1 MSQNHPNFHPHLKL
15 WAIIPAAGSGSRFS
29 KTELKQYQNIAG
41 LTVLE
46 HTVARLN
53 QLPLTGYVLAIG
65 EQDNVAQTLALANQ
79 DKAHFC
85 LGGAE
90 RVHSVLNA
98 LQYLSAIANDDDW
111 VFVHDAA
118 RPCVSQLSLEDL
130 VQSAVDSELS
140 AILAIPVRDTLKRVE
155 TAPLISTTVD
165 RSTLWQAQTPQIA
178 KLGVL
183 KNAIEQA
190 LAAGATITDEA
201 SALEFI
207 GEQVNVV
214 QGRSDNIKITYP
226 DDLELAR
233 LILAS
238 QVNR

>member
-1 MSQNHPNFHPHLKL
+1 MSQNQPNFHPNLKL

-65 EQDNVAQTLALANQ
+65 EQDNIAQTLALANQ
-79 DKAHFC
+79 EKVHFC
-85 LGGAE
+85 LGGSE

-98 LQYLSAIANDDDW
+98 LQYLSKIANDDDW

-118 RPCVSQLSLEDL
+118 RPCVSQSSLENL
-130 VQSAVDSELS
+130 VQSAVDSEQS
-140 AILAIPVRDTLKRVE
+140 AILAIPVRDTLKQVE
-155 TAPLISTTVD
+155 TPPQISTTVD

-178 KLGVL
+178 KLGML

-201 SALEFI
+201 SALEFV